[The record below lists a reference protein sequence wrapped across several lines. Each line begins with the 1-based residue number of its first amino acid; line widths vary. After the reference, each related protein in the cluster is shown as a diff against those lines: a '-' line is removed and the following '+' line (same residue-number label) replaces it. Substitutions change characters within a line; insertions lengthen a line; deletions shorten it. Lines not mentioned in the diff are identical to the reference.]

1 MSYAYGTRGAPAVGG
16 GLPGLPQRGASD
28 ASAGI
33 PAGEYLY
40 EAGAGDVITI
50 PDGVTEISAVIIGPG
65 GITASRSNHAGALR
79 WASGIPVNP
88 GDKLRFVVALAR
100 SSIYLNEVELFYTA
114 LQSGTP
120 IGTYNLPGFIVL
132 GGDGGSRSSTT
143 RGGGGGAAGYFGNG
157 GNGGDSGGSG
167 TNKPG
172 TAAAANS
179 GGGSGGSGGS
189 TDGAAGGGVGPYG
202 VMNRPPKTGA
212 TTPTSAIGIKGDL
225 GEGVVGAVDYGY
237 GGSNLTSSGPGCIRV
252 IWGPGRSFPFNAGPL
267 T

>member
-16 GLPGLPQRGASD
+16 GLPGLPRRMASR
-28 ASAGI
+28 A
-33 PAGEYLY
+33 PVGEYLF
-40 EAGAGDVITI
+40 ETGQPDVLVI
-50 PDGVTEISAVIIGPG
+50 PAGVTEISAVIIGPG
-65 GITASRSNHAGALR
+65 GNVASRSNHAGALR

-88 GDKLRFVVALAR
+88 GDKLRFVVAPAR

-114 LQSGTP
+114 AQSGSPT
-120 IGTYNLPGFIVL
+120 GVYNLPGFIVF

-143 RGGGGGAAGYFGNG
+143 RGGGGGAGGYFGNG

-179 GGGSGGSGGS
+179 GGASGGSGGS
-189 TDGAAGGGVGPYG
+189 MDGADGGGVGPYG
-202 VMNRPPKTGA
+202 VLNHPPKTGA
-212 TTPTSAIGIKGDL
+212 LTPTSAYGIKGNP